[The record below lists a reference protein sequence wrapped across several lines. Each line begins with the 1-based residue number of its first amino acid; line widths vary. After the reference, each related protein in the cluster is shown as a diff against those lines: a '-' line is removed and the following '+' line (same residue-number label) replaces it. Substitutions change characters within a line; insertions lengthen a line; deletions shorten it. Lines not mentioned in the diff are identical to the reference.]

1 MAESRLTTVAKPWGE
16 EVWFAETDLY
26 AGKLLKVDAGQRLSI
41 QFHEHKDET
50 SYLLSGRMLVLQGPS
65 AEVLVS
71 REVEPGA
78 TWRNEPGVV
87 HSIEAIE
94 DSVVIEVSSP
104 EVDDVV
110 RLADRYGRED
120 AGA

>member
-1 MAESRLTTVAKPWGE
+1 MAESRLTTVPKPWGE

-26 AGKLLKVDAGQRLSI
+26 AGKLLRIDAGQRLSI
-41 QFHEHKDET
+41 QFHECKDET
-50 SYLLSGRMLVLQGPS
+50 SYLLSGRLLVLQGSS
-65 AEVLVS
+65 AERLVG
-71 REVEPGA
+71 REIEPGA

-104 EVDDVV
+104 ELDDVV
-110 RLADRYGRED
+110 RIADRYGRQD
-120 AGA
+120 AAN